1 MSEKDLLQLSRKEGE
16 NAREIEMRL
25 LSNIRAAVIATHPD
39 GEIIFWNAFASEMYG
54 WSAEE
59 VLGGNITEIL
69 APEHAREQA
78 AEVMAKLNAGQSW
91 TGEFPVKRKDGKEF
105 TALVTDSPILGRN
118 GELIGIVGVSY
129 DVTATKRA
137 EEELRR
143 SEEQFKRLANT
154 LPEMCWMARP
164 DGFVSWYNDRWHEY
178 TGKSAKELEG
188 WGWQTVHDP
197 EFVPRVTERWK
208 RSLESGAP
216 FEMEFPLRGRDG
228 VYRWFLTRAQAFRN
242 SAGQAVSWFG
252 VNTNIDDAVKARQ
265 ALSEARREL
274 ERRVHERTAELN
286 LANESLRSLSGT
298 LLQLRD
304 DERRRLARE
313 LHDSLGQLIAATGMS
328 LAAIR
333 GQQGRLDANGVKA
346 IGEIAELVQEMNRQ
360 TRTISHLLHPPL
372 LDEVG
377 LVSALGWYVQEFSS
391 RSGIQVQL
399 EISESFGRISEDLEI
414 AIFRIVQECLTNIH
428 RHSGSPV
435 AVILVRQLS
444 DQIVL
449 EVEDRGRGISAEK
462 LSELKTAR
470 SRGVGFRGM
479 QERVRY
485 LGGTWEIRSN
495 GSGTVVT
502 VTIPFP
508 AKDWAAAA
516 AL

>member
-1 MSEKDLLQLSRKEGE
+1 MSEKGTLQLSGKEGKLFE
-16 NAREIEMRL
+16 VEMQL
-25 LSNIRAAVIATHPD
+25 LSNMRAAVIATRPD

-59 VLGGNITEIL
+59 VLGGNIVEIL
-69 APEHAREQA
+69 APQEVQGEA
-78 AEVMAKLNAGQSW
+78 AAIMMKLNSGQSW
-91 TGEFPVKRKDGKEF
+91 TGEFPVKRKDGSQL
-105 TALVTDSPILGRN
+105 TVLVTDSPIAGSG

-129 DVTATKRA
+129 DVTAAKRT

-143 SEEQFKRLANT
+143 SEAQFKRLANT

-164 DGFVSWYNDRWHEY
+164 DGYVSWYNDRWHEY
-178 TGKSAKELEG
+178 SGKSAKELEG
-188 WGWQTVHDP
+188 WGWQTVHHPD
-197 EFVPRVTERWK
+197 FVPRVTEQWRK
-208 RSLESGAP
+208 SLESGEA

-228 VYRWFLTRAQAFRN
+228 IYRWFLTRAQVFRN
-242 SAGQAVSWFG
+242 SSGEIVSWFG

-274 ERRVHERTAELN
+274 EHRVQERTAELN

-304 DERRRLARE
+304 EERRRLARD
-313 LHDSLGQLIAATGMS
+313 LHDSLGQLIAATGMN
-328 LAAIR
+328 LATIR
-333 GQQGRLDANGVKA
+333 AQQDKLDANALKA
-346 IGEIAELVQEMNRQ
+346 IEEIGDLVREMNRQ

-377 LVSALGWYVQEFSS
+377 LVSALKWYVQEFSS

-414 AIFRIVQECLTNIH
+414 AIFRIVQECLTNVH
-428 RHSGSPV
+428 RHSGSAV
-435 AVILVRQLS
+435 AGIRVTQLS
-444 DQIVL
+444 DQIVVA
-449 EVEDRGRGISAEK
+449 VEDRGRGISAEK

-479 QERVRY
+479 QERVRH

-495 GSGTVVT
+495 ENGTVV
-502 VTIPFP
+502 VATIPFP
-508 AKDWAAAA
+508 TKEWAPAA